1 MSGGKRH
8 PRPPQVGELTLNR
21 ENLAVG
27 GVPGLMLVIY
37 HPDPASTDA
46 DKLTLLASYTEQ
58 PSLMPHAIVALTP
71 HE

>member
-1 MSGGKRH
+1 
-8 PRPPQVGELTLNR
+8 
-21 ENLAVG
+21 
-27 GVPGLMLVIY
+27 MLVIY

-71 HE
+71 HD